1 MLEYDDSAFYYFS
14 ISILSFLLF
23 PATISMLYTLYTG
36 VVKVENFTGQCL
48 CNWCSTLIRA
58 KKRESRAS
66 VFNKAFYIK
75 LIIAA
80 FFWYLWIKNFE
91 MVMSIE
97 ALQSF
102 DPFAILDV
110 GQDATMK
117 EIKKAY
123 RRLSLEKHPDKNPDN
138 PLAVQEFIRLTKAYT
153 VSSKF
158 FPAKIHARYAYLF
171 ISFVDRYSQMRLLT
185 RTLKNTETQMAQ
197 EVTQSLL
204 LSLDTC
210 SSQRINSLSSGA
222 HSLFS
227 LSSFQV

>member
-23 PATISMLYTLYTG
+23 PATLSMLYTLYTG

-117 EIKKAY
+117 EI
-123 RRLSLEKHPDKNPDN
+123 
-138 PLAVQEFIRLTKAYT
+138 
-153 VSSKF
+153 
-158 FPAKIHARYAYLF
+158 
-171 ISFVDRYSQMRLLT
+171 
-185 RTLKNTETQMAQ
+185 
-197 EVTQSLL
+197 
-204 LSLDTC
+204 
-210 SSQRINSLSSGA
+210 
-222 HSLFS
+222 
-227 LSSFQV
+227 